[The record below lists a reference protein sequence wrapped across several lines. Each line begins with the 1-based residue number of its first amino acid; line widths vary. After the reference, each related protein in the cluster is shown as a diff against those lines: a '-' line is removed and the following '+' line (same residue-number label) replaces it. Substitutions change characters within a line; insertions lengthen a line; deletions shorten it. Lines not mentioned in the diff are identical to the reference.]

1 MVGVFNYSSSARMV
15 QAMAE
20 QAGKI
25 ERKLYSEWREAE
37 VRYAEVLAAFGGEG
51 PPAKVKKESALVLS
65 KARNKAD
72 QGRDKYFKR
81 VLK

>member
-1 MVGVFNYSSSARMV
+1 MVR
-15 QAMAE
+15 AMAE
-20 QAGKI
+20 QAGKTDK
-25 ERKLYSEWREAE
+25 KLYTEWREAE
-37 VRYAEVLAAFGGEG
+37 VRYAEALAAFGGEG

-72 QGRDKYFKR
+72 QARDKFFKR

>member
-1 MVGVFNYSSSARMV
+1 MVRRMAD
-15 QAMAE
+15 QG
-20 QAGKI
+20 GKS
-25 ERKLYSEWREAE
+25 EKKLYSEWREAE

-51 PPAKVKKESALVLS
+51 PPTKVKKDSALALS

-72 QGRDKYFKR
+72 QARDKFFKR